1 MSEATTSETRSKTS
15 VGAGCASSV
24 LIFVL
29 IVFIMGAVL
38 NRPAPAANPAPTGP
52 ADATATDMSKSA
64 RLAMAPAETPTL
76 RPTATNTA
84 TPSPTIPPSETPTHT
99 PSATATATETA
110 VPGTTPTPITPSP
123 TATTP
128 PLPTPKGSYSWTLKV
143 PILMYHYISVP
154 PEDADVYR
162 TDLSVTPQNFR
173 EQMAYLA
180 ENGYTTIDFYD
191 LALAITNKIELPA
204 KPVIITLDDGYVDN
218 YDNAF
223 PILQEYGLEATF
235 FVVTEFIDNGYD
247 GYLTWEMVREMAAA
261 GMRIESH
268 SRSHP
273 DLRRQER
280 EFLIWQLLGSQ
291 ETIAAHIGYTP
302 RFFSYPSG
310 RYDEETIV
318 VLRELDYWGA
328 VTTAG
333 GKWHGFE
340 QRYQWPRLR
349 VRHTTPLP
357 EFIDLVDPGETV
369 GGKEQ

>member
-1 MSEATTSETRSKTS
+1 MSEATPPDRQSHTTF
-15 VGAGCASSV
+15 GAGCASSA

-29 IVFIMGAVL
+29 ILFIMGAVL
-38 NRPAPAANPAPTGP
+38 SQPAPAANPAPTDPPG
-52 ADATATDMSKSA
+52 ATPTNILEPA
-64 RLAMAPAETPTL
+64 RLVMAQAETPTL

-84 TPSPTIPPSETPTHT
+84 TPTPTNTPTQTPTGT

-110 VPGTTPTPITPSP
+110 VPGVSPTPITPSP

-128 PLPTPKGSYSWTLKV
+128 PLPTPRGTYSWTLKV

-162 TDLSVTPQNFR
+162 TDLSVTPQDFR

-218 YDNAF
+218 YTNAF
-223 PILQEYGLEATF
+223 PILREYGLEATF

-247 GYLTWEMVREMAAA
+247 GYLTWEMVHEMAAA

-273 DLRRQER
+273 DLRDQSR
-280 EFLIWQLLGSQ
+280 EYLVWQLLGSQ

-310 RYDEETIV
+310 RYDEDTIDI
-318 VLRELDYWGA
+318 LQELEYWGA

-333 GKWHGFE
+333 GKWHSFTE
-340 QRYQWPRLR
+340 RYRWPRLR
-349 VRHTTPLP
+349 VRHTTTMP
-357 EFIDLVDPGETV
+357 EFIDLVDPGQAV
-369 GGKEQ
+369 GGKE